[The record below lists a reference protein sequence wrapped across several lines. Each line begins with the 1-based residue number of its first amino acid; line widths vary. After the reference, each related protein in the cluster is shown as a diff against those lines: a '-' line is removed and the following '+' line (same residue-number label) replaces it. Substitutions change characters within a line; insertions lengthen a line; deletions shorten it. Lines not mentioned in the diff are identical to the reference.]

1 MGASCVKDLV
11 KVRILPNDDRT
22 FQIRASMK
30 DEDKVGVLLFLAQN
44 VNVFAWSPYEVL
56 GVDPEFIVHQL
67 NMDLLSPHPLKK
79 QKPRRSTKKHVEA
92 VRQEVKRL
100 KEVGAIKEV
109 SFRNGSQILQ

>member
-1 MGASCVKDLV
+1 M
-11 KVRILPNDDRT
+11 
-22 FQIRASMK
+22 
-30 DEDKVGVLLFLAQN
+30 
-44 VNVFAWSPYEVL
+44 
-56 GVDPEFIVHQL
+56 DPEFIVHQL